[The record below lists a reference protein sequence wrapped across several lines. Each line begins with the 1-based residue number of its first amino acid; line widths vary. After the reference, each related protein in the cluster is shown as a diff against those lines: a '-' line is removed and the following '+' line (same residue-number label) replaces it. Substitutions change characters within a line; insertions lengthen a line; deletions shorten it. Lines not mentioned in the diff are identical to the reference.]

1 MTGSIL
7 KQSQIEEF
15 HRNGVLVIPGFYDTQ
30 STIEPIQRGI
40 YDVIGLLLK
49 MITVA
54 PDGYLKRVKD

>member
-1 MTGSIL
+1 MTSPLL

-15 HRNGVLVIPGFYDTQ
+15 RRNGVLIVPDFFDTQ